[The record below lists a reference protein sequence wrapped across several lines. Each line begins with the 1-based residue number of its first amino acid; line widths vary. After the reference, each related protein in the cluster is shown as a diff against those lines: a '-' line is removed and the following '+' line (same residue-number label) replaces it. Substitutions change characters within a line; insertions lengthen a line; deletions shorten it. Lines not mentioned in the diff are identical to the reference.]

1 MTETEITEY
10 KEESKSMF
18 NKVCDPESLV
28 RINLYNLTFNELVR
42 RFLSTK
48 TSKTDFAV
56 LIGALEFWD
65 RETSTIHIESYSY
78 YRSITES
85 TLANANLSRALKNL
99 EEHGFIRKVSNHNN
113 LEYFFDTPFR
123 ILQSE
128 FGANVIK

>member
-1 MTETEITEY
+1 MTDAEIAEY
-10 KEESKSMF
+10 KETSKIMF
-18 NKVCDPESLV
+18 DDLCNPESLV
-28 RINLYNLTFNELVR
+28 HINLYNLTFNELVH

-48 TSKTDFAV
+48 ASKTDFSV

-99 EEHGFIRKVSNHNN
+99 EEYGFIKKVSNHNN
-113 LEYFFDTPFR
+113 LEYFFDIPFS